1 MEQLTILQIVVPLV
15 AAPLC
20 ILLRNRAAATLL
32 TILATWLTF
41 GMSMSLLWRVLH
53 EGVLTYQLGGW
64 AAPWGIE
71 YRVDALSAFVIFF
84 VSGVGALTMAYAPR
98 SLSREVPHDLHYLFC
113 AAYLLCLTGLLGIAI
128 TGDLF
133 NVFVFLEISSL
144 SSYAL
149 IALGRKRQA
158 LTSSLQY
165 LVLGTIG
172 ATFILIGIGLMYSA
186 TGTLNMA
193 DMAERLLASGITRTV
208 LVAFAFFTVGVC
220 IKMAL
225 FPLHIWLPNA
235 YTYAPSVVTIFL
247 AATATKVSVYILLRF
262 VFTVYGRDFA
272 FVQLPLDYLLM
283 PLALTGIFVASI
295 VAVFQRNLKRMLA
308 YSSVAQIGYMVLGIS
323 FASATGL
330 TAGIVHLFNHAL
342 IKGGMFMAVG
352 CIVWKCGKSDLDDLR
367 GAGKTMPWT
376 MLAWVI
382 GGLGLIGVPLT
393 AGFISKWFLIGA
405 AMERG
410 WWPVAAAVL
419 LSSLVAVIYVWR
431 VVEVA
436 YFEAPPEESDRVGEA
451 PLSMLLPTWLMIGAS
466 VYFGIWTTLPVGTA
480 RRAAELLMGS
490 LP

>member
-1 MEQLTILQIVVPLV
+1 
-15 AAPLC
+15 
-20 ILLRNRAAATLL
+20 
-32 TILATWLTF
+32 
-41 GMSMSLLWRVLH
+41 
-53 EGVLTYQLGGW
+53 
-64 AAPWGIE
+64 
-71 YRVDALSAFVIFF
+71 
-84 VSGVGALTMAYAPR
+84 
-98 SLSREVPHDLHYLFC
+98 
-113 AAYLLCLTGLLGIAI
+113 
-128 TGDLF
+128 
-133 NVFVFLEISSL
+133 
-144 SSYAL
+144 
-149 IALGRKRQA
+149 
-158 LTSSLQY
+158 
-165 LVLGTIG
+165 
-172 ATFILIGIGLMYSA
+172 
-186 TGTLNMA
+186 
-193 DMAERLLASGITRTV
+193 MAERLLASGVTRTV

-235 YTYAPSVVTIFL
+235 YTYAPSVVTTFL

-308 YSSVAQIGYMVLGIS
+308 FSSVAQIGYIVLGIS
-323 FASATGL
+323 FASETGL

-352 CIVWKCGKSDLDDLR
+352 CIVWKCGKSDLEDLR

-393 AGFISKWFLIGA
+393 AGFVSKWFLIGA

-436 YFEAPPEESDRVGEA
+436 YFEAPPEEHARVGEA
-451 PLSMLLPTWLMIGAS
+451 PMSMLLPTWVMIGAS
-466 VYFGIWTTLPVGTA
+466 VYFGIWTGLSVGTA